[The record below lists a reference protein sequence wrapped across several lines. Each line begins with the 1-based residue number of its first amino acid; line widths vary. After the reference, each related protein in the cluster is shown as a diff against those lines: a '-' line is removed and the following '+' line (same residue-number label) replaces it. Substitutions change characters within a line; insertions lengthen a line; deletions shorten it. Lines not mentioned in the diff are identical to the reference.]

1 MREGWVLGIL
11 VALIAAVLIL
21 GPAPAVRLG
30 SLWEGRMPVPD
41 RDLLIEN
48 EALKAELAE
57 LEELRKH
64 LPDRMPA
71 GSLPVFIYSRYPL
84 NFKNELIVSA
94 GENDGV
100 KEGMIA
106 VLPGRS
112 GDSVLVGRVA
122 QVFPETSLVLT
133 LFDPR
138 FQTAVRVGERTE
150 ALFSGGSEPKA
161 TLIPKKDE
169 VKEGDVVSAAGAGF
183 PYALAIGEVARML
196 PASDQLFQE
205 AAVRLPYDSNE
216 LRSLILLPQVK

>member
-30 SLWEGRMPVPD
+30 NLWEGRMPVPD

-94 GENDGV
+94 GGNDGV

-138 FQTAVRVGERTE
+138 FQTAVRVGERT
-150 ALFSGGSEPKA
+150 EPKA